1 MPALTNLF
9 DLNAVVGYSSAAQP
23 DFPHVSDLLA
33 HMDRLGIARAL
44 TWHVA
49 ARDFHGRFGNER
61 LLDEIASTPGASGR
75 IFPSFVLTP
84 TMLYESGALEWL
96 HGAMTDHRVRALRFS
111 LVRGEWSLDEI
122 YPLLDQLLGL
132 APVLLLDL
140 RDGLPKPSLL
150 GLAERYPS
158 MPIVLTQGMWPDM
171 VRAFDLL
178 RRHDNF
184 LLETSWL
191 HSHGTL
197 DLLARTF
204 GAERVVFGTG
214 PRSHQ
219 GAAIAGLSQSSLSGS
234 ARDAV
239 AHGNAERLLG
249 LPPLASPLPK
259 SPLQRNPLWSRL
271 LRREPLGVDCIDAH
285 AHNGPMGMWLW
296 EEADPARQAQIMLD
310 WMDRLGISLTLVS
323 GEQALFCEPLEG
335 NRALEDVLAPHGE
348 RFRGYLG
355 FNAFYARELEPLFDD
370 FFSRPFFVGFKVL
383 ADYHGVPV
391 TDSRYVPVWQYAHA
405 HRLPILVHTWG
416 GAYDAPS
423 LLADIAPAYPE
434 AIFLLGHS
442 GGSVRSEAEDLA
454 VANPNVYLEFCGSFT
469 VPDSWERTIARVGA
483 DRVVFGSDA
492 IAHDIYWELGR
503 LLSQDVPE
511 DQLAAILGANM
522 RGILARRSHN
532 SA

>member
-9 DLNAVVGYSSAAQP
+9 DLNAVVGYSSAAEP

-44 TWHVA
+44 AWHVA

-61 LLDEIASTPGASGR
+61 LLSEIASTPGAPGR
-75 IFPSFVLTP
+75 VFPSFVLTP
-84 TMLYESGALEWL
+84 TMLYERGALDWL
-96 HGAMTDHRVRALRFS
+96 RTALQAHHVRALRFS
-111 LVRGEWSLDEI
+111 LLRGEWSLDEI
-122 YPLLDQLLGL
+122 YPVLEQVLDLD
-132 APVLLLDL
+132 PVLLLDL
-140 RDGLPKPSLL
+140 REPFPKPAYL
-150 GLAERYPS
+150 GLAQRFPE
-158 MPIVLTQGMWPDM
+158 MPVILTQGMWPDM
-171 VRAFDLL
+171 VKAFDLL
-178 RRHDNF
+178 RRCDNF
-184 LLETSWL
+184 LLETSWI

-197 DLLARTF
+197 DLLVRTF

-219 GAAIAGLSQSSLSGS
+219 GAALAGLAQTSM
-234 ARDAV
+234 ADAEREAV
-239 AHGNAERLLG
+239 AHGNAERLLR
-249 LPPLASPLPK
+249 LSPLAAPPAEYPLD
-259 SPLQRNPLWSRL
+259 RNALWSRL
-271 LRREPLGVDCIDAH
+271 MRREPLDVDIIDAH

-310 WMDRLGISLTLVS
+310 WMDRLGLNLTLVS
-323 GEQALFCEPLEG
+323 GEQALFCEPIEG
-335 NRALEDVLAPHGE
+335 NLALEELLTPYEG

-355 FNAFYARELEPLFDD
+355 FNPFYAPELETRFDE
-370 FFSRPFFVGFKVL
+370 FFSRSFFLGFKVL
-383 ADYHGVPV
+383 GDYHRVPM
-391 TDSRYVPVWQYAHA
+391 TDGRYQPVWEYAHA

-416 GAYDAPS
+416 GSYDAPS
-423 LLADIAPAYPE
+423 LLADIAPAYPD
-434 AIFLLGHS
+434 AIFLLGHA

-511 DQLAAILGANM
+511 DQLTAILGANM
-522 RGILARRSHN
+522 RGILARRR
-532 SA
+532 